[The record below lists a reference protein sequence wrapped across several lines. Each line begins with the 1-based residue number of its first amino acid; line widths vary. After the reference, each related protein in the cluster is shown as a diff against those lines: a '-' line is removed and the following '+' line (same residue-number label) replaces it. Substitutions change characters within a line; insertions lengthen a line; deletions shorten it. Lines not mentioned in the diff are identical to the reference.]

1 MKTGATS
8 SRTSLEN
15 SDTMTAVQFL
25 KNKLRGDR
33 YIWLVVLG
41 LSLFSILAVYSS
53 TIALSFQEANGNTE
67 YFVLKHIGIML
78 FGVVMMYLAHLIPY
92 RFYSRISQIL
102 LWLSIPLLI
111 YTLFFGVEI
120 NDASRWITIPVVNL
134 TFQTSDLARFA
145 LIMYTARLLSRKQ
158 ELVHSFKEAFVP
170 VMLPVG
176 LVCALIFPD
185 NLSTAS
191 ILFVTCLLLMFIGRV
206 HFKYIAVT
214 ALSGLLLVASII
226 ALSYL
231 MPDVGRFATW
241 QSRLES
247 FTGGGDV
254 PDQVVVAK
262 TSIAMGGVLGQGPGN
277 STQVHHFPLAYAD
290 YIYALII
297 EEYGL
302 LGGIVILLLFLILM
316 YRCIR
321 IVVYAPSS
329 FGALLAIGLG
339 LSLTIQALINMG
351 VATSLLPVTGLTLP
365 FISMGGTS
373 LWFTSLSFGII
384 LSVSREIEL
393 LKLQEQ
399 GELPEDETIHEGIE

>member
-1 MKTGATS
+1 MKES
-8 SRTSLEN
+8 I
-15 SDTMTAVQFL
+15 QFL
-25 KNKLRGDR
+25 AGKLRGDR

-53 TIALSFQEANGNTE
+53 TIALSFNEAGGNTE
-67 YFVLKHIGIML
+67 FFVMKHIGIMIL
-78 FGVVMMYLAHLIPY
+78 GVIMMYFAHLIPY

-120 NDASRWITIPVVNL
+120 NDASRWITVPVVNL

-145 LIMYTARLLSRKQ
+145 LIMYTARLLSKKQ
-158 ELVHSFKEAFVP
+158 ELVHSFREAFVP
-170 VMLPVG
+170 VILPVAV
-176 LVCALIFPD
+176 VCALIFPD

-191 ILFVTCLLLMFIGRV
+191 ILFITCLLLMFIGRV
-206 HFKYIAVT
+206 NIKYIALT
-214 ALSGLLLVASII
+214 ALSGIVLIGAII
-226 ALSYL
+226 ALSYVL
-231 MPDVGRFATW
+231 PDVGRFATW
-241 QSRLES
+241 QSRIES
-247 FTGGGDV
+247 FTNGSGEE
-254 PDQVVVAK
+254 PDQVRLSK
-262 TSIAMGGVLGQGPGN
+262 TAIAMGGLFGQGPGN
-277 STQVHHFPLAYAD
+277 STQVHSLPLAYAD
-290 YIYALII
+290 YIYSLII

-302 LGGIVILLLFLILM
+302 IGGIIIISLFLILM

-339 LSLTIQALINMG
+339 MSLTIQALINMA

-393 LKLQEQ
+393 VKLQEA
-399 GELPEDETIHEGIE
+399 GELPEDEKIGEGIE